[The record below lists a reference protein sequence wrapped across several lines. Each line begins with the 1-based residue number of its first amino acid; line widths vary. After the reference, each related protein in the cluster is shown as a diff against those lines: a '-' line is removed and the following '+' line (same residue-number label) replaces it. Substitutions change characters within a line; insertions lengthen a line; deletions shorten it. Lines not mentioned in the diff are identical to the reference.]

1 MDVKKVIESYLDKSD
16 WRVNENSNAAPT
28 IGALTKHAAGQAF
41 SEYWRSQV
49 YDPVNPEITKAHD
62 SGHFHIHDL
71 SAGLTLYCCG
81 YSLETILREGIH
93 GIPNVSRSSPPKHID
108 SAFAQIVN
116 LTTTFQNE
124 IAGAVAY
131 SSVDTRLAPYIKK
144 DGLNEVQVLQEIQR
158 FVYALNSNS
167 RCGAEPAFTNIT
179 LDLTVPADLKDQ
191 HPVIAGETMPFTY
204 GDCQEQI
211 NMFNRAFLRVC
222 IEGDYNH
229 RPFSYPIP
237 TYNITKDF
245 DWNSPI
251 ADLLFELAG
260 KYGVPY
266 FANYIN
272 SDMDPS
278 EARSMCI
285 LPDTKVHAYINDT
298 GERLHITI
306 KELFDRY
313 SIDEYK
319 ILTRYGYKPVREEY
333 ILPYEGDMIEVVTE
347 TGKRLVTTP
356 DHPWRV
362 YASNRH
368 NLISKV
374 ASDLSVGDE
383 VSIRTPSNFTEINK
397 SRIGKTLD
405 EIHGTEKADAIRES
419 ISEYNKSVGRW
430 VGESNPSYGGLTQ
443 EQRVNI
449 GLGLRG
455 HYVSENCRQK
465 SADRWKGDKNPV
477 HSMMANGMISHTESG
492 SIYTISPHEDKFIQE
507 LDALG
512 LDYIHQYQI
521 PGMKRVA
528 DFYIPSKNLIFE
540 VETRYPGIVCGYDDT
555 IDSHTEDYEYYEELI
570 RLGYHVLV
578 HNPYSEDDSYRQYL
592 NKVDKIVSINTIHY
606 EGYVY
611 DVEIDTPVDTISA
624 HTFYANEIL
633 TGNCCRLRL
642 DLRELTR
649 RNGGLF
655 GSGDSTGSVGVVTIN
670 LPRLA
675 YEAMHSKD
683 TSRSATE
690 IFYESLYRYMDI
702 AKESLVIKRE
712 YLEREIL
719 SKHLLPAFETYVGT
733 MDNHFS
739 TIGLIGMNEMCQ
751 NLLGVGIHSPV
762 GKKFSLEVLDKMRN
776 RLSDYQEETGD
787 LWNLEATPAESTS
800 YRLASI
806 DKKDYPDIYT
816 QGPDDAPYY
825 TNSCHLPVN
834 EVSTM
839 KDLFDNQDE
848 LQCKFTGGTV
858 VHLYCGGPMSGTQ
871 AKHLI
876 RTICTNYSLP
886 YVSISPVV
894 TLCEEHGQLPTKSDT
909 CPKCGRPTSQL
920 QRITGYIRDTR
931 YWNPGKKSEYSDRKQ
946 FQEFVI

>member
-49 YDPVNPEITKAHD
+49 YNPINPEITKAHD

-179 LDLTVPADLKDQ
+179 LDLTVPADMKDQ

-204 GDCQEQI
+204 GDCQEQLD
-211 NMFNRAFLRVC
+211 MFNRAFLRVC

-278 EARSMCI
+278 EARSMC
-285 LPDTKVHAYINDT
+285 
-298 GERLHITI
+298 
-306 KELFDRY
+306 
-313 SIDEYK
+313 
-319 ILTRYGYKPVREEY
+319 
-333 ILPYEGDMIEVVTE
+333 
-347 TGKRLVTTP
+347 
-356 DHPWRV
+356 
-362 YASNRH
+362 
-368 NLISKV
+368 
-374 ASDLSVGDE
+374 
-383 VSIRTPSNFTEINK
+383 
-397 SRIGKTLD
+397 
-405 EIHGTEKADAIRES
+405 
-419 ISEYNKSVGRW
+419 
-430 VGESNPSYGGLTQ
+430 
-443 EQRVNI
+443 
-449 GLGLRG
+449 
-455 HYVSENCRQK
+455 
-465 SADRWKGDKNPV
+465 
-477 HSMMANGMISHTESG
+477 
-492 SIYTISPHEDKFIQE
+492 
-507 LDALG
+507 
-512 LDYIHQYQI
+512 
-521 PGMKRVA
+521 
-528 DFYIPSKNLIFE
+528 
-540 VETRYPGIVCGYDDT
+540 
-555 IDSHTEDYEYYEELI
+555 
-570 RLGYHVLV
+570 
-578 HNPYSEDDSYRQYL
+578 
-592 NKVDKIVSINTIHY
+592 
-606 EGYVY
+606 
-611 DVEIDTPVDTISA
+611 
-624 HTFYANEIL
+624 
-633 TGNCCRLRL
+633 CRLRL

-690 IFYESLYRYMDI
+690 IFYESLYRYMDL
-702 AKESLVIKRE
+702 AKESLVVKRD

-762 GKKFSLEVLDKMRN
+762 GKQFSLEVLDKMRT

-825 TNSCHLPVN
+825 TNSCHLPVK

-871 AKHLI
+871 AKHII

-946 FQEFVI
+946 FQDFVI

>member
-49 YDPVNPEITKAHD
+49 YNPINPEITKAHD

-179 LDLTVPADLKDQ
+179 LDLTVPADMKDQ
-191 HPVIAGETMPFTY
+191 RPIIAGETMPFTY
-204 GDCQEQI
+204 GDCQDQLD
-211 NMFNRAFLRVC
+211 MFNRAFLRVC

-278 EARSMCI
+278 EARSMC
-285 LPDTKVHAYINDT
+285 
-298 GERLHITI
+298 
-306 KELFDRY
+306 
-313 SIDEYK
+313 
-319 ILTRYGYKPVREEY
+319 
-333 ILPYEGDMIEVVTE
+333 
-347 TGKRLVTTP
+347 
-356 DHPWRV
+356 
-362 YASNRH
+362 
-368 NLISKV
+368 
-374 ASDLSVGDE
+374 
-383 VSIRTPSNFTEINK
+383 
-397 SRIGKTLD
+397 
-405 EIHGTEKADAIRES
+405 
-419 ISEYNKSVGRW
+419 
-430 VGESNPSYGGLTQ
+430 
-443 EQRVNI
+443 
-449 GLGLRG
+449 
-455 HYVSENCRQK
+455 
-465 SADRWKGDKNPV
+465 
-477 HSMMANGMISHTESG
+477 
-492 SIYTISPHEDKFIQE
+492 
-507 LDALG
+507 
-512 LDYIHQYQI
+512 
-521 PGMKRVA
+521 
-528 DFYIPSKNLIFE
+528 
-540 VETRYPGIVCGYDDT
+540 
-555 IDSHTEDYEYYEELI
+555 
-570 RLGYHVLV
+570 
-578 HNPYSEDDSYRQYL
+578 
-592 NKVDKIVSINTIHY
+592 
-606 EGYVY
+606 
-611 DVEIDTPVDTISA
+611 
-624 HTFYANEIL
+624 
-633 TGNCCRLRL
+633 CRLRL

-675 YEAMHSKD
+675 YEAVHSKKTD
-683 TSRSATE
+683 KSAMDL
-690 IFYESLYRYMDI
+690 FYESLYKYMDL
-702 AKESLVIKRE
+702 AKESLIIKRD

-751 NLLGVGIHSPV
+751 NLIGVGIHSSL
-762 GKKFSLEVLDKMRN
+762 GKQLALEVLDAMRE

-800 YRLASI
+800 YRLASL

-825 TNSCHLPVN
+825 TNSCHLPVK

-871 AKHLI
+871 AKHII

-946 FQEFVI
+946 FQDFVI

>member
-49 YDPVNPEITKAHD
+49 YDPVDPEITKAHD

-278 EARSMCI
+278 EARSMC
-285 LPDTKVHAYINDT
+285 
-298 GERLHITI
+298 
-306 KELFDRY
+306 
-313 SIDEYK
+313 
-319 ILTRYGYKPVREEY
+319 
-333 ILPYEGDMIEVVTE
+333 
-347 TGKRLVTTP
+347 
-356 DHPWRV
+356 
-362 YASNRH
+362 
-368 NLISKV
+368 
-374 ASDLSVGDE
+374 
-383 VSIRTPSNFTEINK
+383 
-397 SRIGKTLD
+397 
-405 EIHGTEKADAIRES
+405 
-419 ISEYNKSVGRW
+419 
-430 VGESNPSYGGLTQ
+430 
-443 EQRVNI
+443 
-449 GLGLRG
+449 
-455 HYVSENCRQK
+455 
-465 SADRWKGDKNPV
+465 
-477 HSMMANGMISHTESG
+477 
-492 SIYTISPHEDKFIQE
+492 
-507 LDALG
+507 
-512 LDYIHQYQI
+512 
-521 PGMKRVA
+521 
-528 DFYIPSKNLIFE
+528 
-540 VETRYPGIVCGYDDT
+540 
-555 IDSHTEDYEYYEELI
+555 
-570 RLGYHVLV
+570 
-578 HNPYSEDDSYRQYL
+578 
-592 NKVDKIVSINTIHY
+592 
-606 EGYVY
+606 
-611 DVEIDTPVDTISA
+611 
-624 HTFYANEIL
+624 
-633 TGNCCRLRL
+633 CRLRL

-683 TSRSATE
+683 TSRPATE

-762 GKKFSLEVLDKMRN
+762 GKQFSLEVLDKMRN

-825 TNSCHLPVN
+825 TNSCHLPVK

>member
-62 SGHFHIHDL
+62 SGHFHVHDL

-93 GIPNVSRSSPPKHID
+93 GIPNVSRSSPPKHTD

-179 LDLTVPADLKDQ
+179 LDLTVPADMKDQ
-191 HPVIAGETMPFTY
+191 HPVIAGETMSFTY
-204 GDCQEQI
+204 GDCQEQLD
-211 NMFNRAFLRVC
+211 MFNRAFLRVC

-278 EARSMCI
+278 EARSMC
-285 LPDTKVHAYINDT
+285 
-298 GERLHITI
+298 
-306 KELFDRY
+306 
-313 SIDEYK
+313 
-319 ILTRYGYKPVREEY
+319 
-333 ILPYEGDMIEVVTE
+333 
-347 TGKRLVTTP
+347 
-356 DHPWRV
+356 
-362 YASNRH
+362 
-368 NLISKV
+368 
-374 ASDLSVGDE
+374 
-383 VSIRTPSNFTEINK
+383 
-397 SRIGKTLD
+397 
-405 EIHGTEKADAIRES
+405 
-419 ISEYNKSVGRW
+419 
-430 VGESNPSYGGLTQ
+430 
-443 EQRVNI
+443 
-449 GLGLRG
+449 
-455 HYVSENCRQK
+455 
-465 SADRWKGDKNPV
+465 
-477 HSMMANGMISHTESG
+477 
-492 SIYTISPHEDKFIQE
+492 
-507 LDALG
+507 
-512 LDYIHQYQI
+512 
-521 PGMKRVA
+521 
-528 DFYIPSKNLIFE
+528 
-540 VETRYPGIVCGYDDT
+540 
-555 IDSHTEDYEYYEELI
+555 
-570 RLGYHVLV
+570 
-578 HNPYSEDDSYRQYL
+578 
-592 NKVDKIVSINTIHY
+592 
-606 EGYVY
+606 
-611 DVEIDTPVDTISA
+611 
-624 HTFYANEIL
+624 
-633 TGNCCRLRL
+633 CRLRL

-675 YEAMHSKD
+675 YESMHSKD
-683 TSRSATE
+683 TSKSATE
-690 IFYESLYRYMDI
+690 IFYESLYRYMDL

-751 NLLGVGIHSPV
+751 NLLGVGIHSPI
-762 GKKFSLEVLDKMRN
+762 GKQFSLEVLDKMRN

-825 TNSCHLPVN
+825 TNSCHLPVK

-871 AKHLI
+871 AKHII

-946 FQEFVI
+946 FQDFVI